1 MAILGTFSALES
13 RYMRSSVWLAGITA
27 SFLAVGLAAVPAAR
41 ATASTQASGS
51 TSASTL
57 YVYIGEAG
65 CSDTGPG
72 TEAEPFCTIQAGAN
86 AVQAGQTVEVR
97 SADSG
102 NLSQTVTISSKGTAA
117 EPINFVWDEPVGQAD
132 LYSGT
137 QENHPV
143 VKFDGAQYVTFS
155 SFYIGSNATGD
166 DGIDVDDSSN
176 ITLDNLTITNYEP
189 SSGISIDGSSSNV
202 TVERSTIAGLNPVAV
217 LVAAGASG
225 VTLTT
230 NFIRENEG
238 SGIELDGAV
247 NSVVTSNT
255 VYVGCA
261 GSTSG
266 AGNGVTLADGSSG
279 AVENNILEALIGKQC
294 PTPNAMLDVDQA
306 SAAGVTTGYNAMFI
320 ANGGAEYSWAGTAYS
335 TVQGFQQAVPGQGT
349 NDIILS
355 AGVTATPPEGSGA
368 IDSANCSAPD
378 ELSTDILGQPRV
390 RDPLAT
396 EASLANGTCYADR
409 GAYERQD
416 SLTARATY
424 APETSAAFSAGA
436 LPFSYELEV
445 ISGTTSAWGEP
456 VSYTINF
463 GDGSAVVT
471 ATPGTGVPHVY
482 TTPGQY
488 TVTLTA
494 SDTSGSSEQ
503 ATFTADA
510 MPDKP
515 ATASLT
521 ATPDI
526 GSGEITPDAAVFRAS
541 VANPS
546 WQMASAEI
554 AYGDGATTS
563 NGGPASSSPNWQFE
577 HVYGQPGT
585 YTATVTVT
593 DLLGRTSTAK
603 ATITVGD
610 ELQTVYPKAD
620 YSHTVAA
627 HGTVKISQYVL
638 DEGSQAR
645 GALVGV
651 DVSDNAKAGSVIVYQ
666 NGTAR
671 PDLATVQF
679 QAGKPAVNSTLASGG
694 AVDFYNNS
702 SGSIYLNIYTFGVE
716 DELTTEGGA
725 LGFTYAP
732 VTPAQ
737 VLPRTELAPEHKT
750 VVNVT
755 GLDGV
760 PADAEAVVLDVTEYD
775 GAAPG
780 LMLTYGEHEGT
791 ADEDEDGYWAKGQQ
805 VTGLATVDVDGGR
818 AILVNQSKGNAYFT
832 ADVVGYY
839 LYPAPATGAVFL
851 PTTPDRLLKVTVA
864 GKHWVKVAVAGKD
877 GVPAASAS
885 GAATAALVTLTAANA
900 TTSGSFTAWADG
912 TSRPGGILSLSYTK
926 GQTAA
931 TAAIVQVGKDG
942 DIDLYNGGSEPVLA
956 VLDLDGSFYAY

>member
-1 MAILGTFSALES
+1 
-13 RYMRSSVWLAGITA
+13 MRSSVWLAGITA

-41 ATASTQASGS
+41 AGASTQASGN

-72 TEAEPFCTIQAGAN
+72 TEAEPFCTIQAAAN

-97 SADSG
+97 SADLG
-102 NLSQTVTISSKGTAA
+102 VISQAVTISSKGTAA
-117 EPINFVWDEPVGQAD
+117 DPIHFVWEEPPGQTF
-132 LYSGT
+132 LYSGP
-137 QENHPV
+137 QEDHPI

-155 SFYIGSNATGD
+155 SFYIASDQIGD

-176 ITLDNLTITNYEP
+176 ITLDNVTITAQEPP
-189 SSGISIDGSSSNV
+189 SSGISIDGTSSDV
-202 TVERSTIAGLNPVAV
+202 TVERSTVVGLDPAAV

-225 VTLTT
+225 VVLTT
-230 NFIRENEG
+230 DFIRENEG
-238 SGIELDGAV
+238 LGVELDGAA
-247 NSVVTSNT
+247 NSVVTGDT

-261 GSTSG
+261 KNTND

-279 AVENNILEALIGKQC
+279 TVENNILEALAGTKC

-306 SAAGVTTGYNAMFI
+306 SAAGVTTGYNAMFV
-320 ANGGAEYSWAGTAYS
+320 ADGGADYSWAGTAYS

-349 NDIILS
+349 NDITLS
-355 AGVTATPPEGSGA
+355 AGVTAAPPEGSGA

-378 ELSTDILGQPRV
+378 ELSTDILGLPRV

-416 SLTARATY
+416 SLTVRATF
-424 APETSAAFSAGA
+424 APDSSPAFSAGTV
-436 LPFSYELEV
+436 PFSYELEV
-445 ISGTTSAWGEP
+445 ISGTTSPWGEP
-456 VSYTINF
+456 VSYTVNF
-463 GDGSAVVT
+463 GDGSALVT
-471 ATPGTGVPHVY
+471 ATPGTAVPHVY

-488 TVTLTA
+488 TVTVTA
-494 SDTSGSSEQ
+494 TDTSGSFEQ
-503 ATFTADA
+503 EAYTADA
-510 MPDKP
+510 MPDAP

-526 GSGEITPDAAVFRAS
+526 DSGEILPDAAGFRAS

-546 WQMASAEI
+546 WQMGSAEI
-554 AYGDGATTS
+554 AYGDGSTS
-563 NGGPASSSPNWQFE
+563 GNAGPASSSPNWQWQ
-577 HVYGQPGT
+577 HVYAKPGT

-603 ATITVGD
+603 ATVTVGD
-610 ELQTVYPKAD
+610 ELQTASPQAD
-620 YSHTVAA
+620 YAHSVAA
-627 HGTVKISQYVL
+627 HGTVKIPLGVL
-638 DEGSQAR
+638 DEGAQAR
-645 GALVGV
+645 GALITV
-651 DVSDNAKAGSVIVYQ
+651 DVSDNAKAGSVIIYP

-679 QAGKPAVNSTLASGG
+679 QAGKPAENSALATGG

-702 SGSIYLNIYTFGVE
+702 SGPIYLTIDTFGVE
-716 DELTTEGGA
+716 DMQTTEGGA

-755 GLDGV
+755 GLEGV
-760 PADAEAVVLDVTEYD
+760 PASAEAVVLDVTEYD
-775 GAAPG
+775 AAAPG
-780 LMLTYGEHEGT
+780 QMLTYGEHEGT
-791 ADEDEDGYWAKGQQ
+791 MYEDEDGYWAKGQQ

-839 LYPAPATGAVFL
+839 LYPAPSAGAVFL
-851 PTTPDRLLKVTVA
+851 PAAPDRLLKVTVA

-877 GVPAASAS
+877 GVPAASVS

-900 TTSGSFTAWADG
+900 TTNASFTAWADG
-912 TSRPGGILSLSYTK
+912 TSRPGGIISLSYTK

-942 DIDLYNGGSEPVLA
+942 DIDLYNGGTEPVLA